1 MLGFVLE
8 IGFYI
13 IILQDQI
20 KEDDKLGMAFK
31 LCITA
36 PEYYDHVIWIIPV
49 IMK

>member
-8 IGFYI
+8 IGFY

-31 LCITA
+31 LCLNA
-36 PEYYDHVIWIIPV
+36 PEYYNHVTWIISV